1 MVGALLRPPY
11 LDDLGFF
18 FTVSVFGFGG
28 TGFRLPLLLP
38 TLFAGLGVETGGGGG
53 CIGGGRG
60 CTAATR
66 CLTCSIT
73 AGSVMPPMPP
83 IMPPTPPMLPI
94 SAIGSVLVPPSL
106 PKNPL

>member
-38 TLFAGLGVETGGGGG
+38 TLFAGLGVETGGGG
-53 CIGGGRG
+53 

-66 CLTCSIT
+66 CLTCSMT

-83 IMPPTPPMLPI
+83 IIPPTPPMLPI

>member
-38 TLFAGLGVETGGGGG
+38 TLFAGLGVETDGG
-53 CIGGGRG
+53 G

-66 CLTCSIT
+66 CLTCSMT

-83 IMPPTPPMLPI
+83 IITGLGVGVGLTG
-94 SAIGSVLVPPSL
+94 AGWVVVAAG
-106 PKNPL
+106 